1 MSENKEV
8 FVTGMSVGDEVEK
21 TTESSTTTAN
31 NSEPITVKMTD
42 DQIDEIVKAATEA
55 TPKEVLKM
63 NHSIEDTSE
72 IENEEF
78 APEIRDIS
86 LDSSYEE
93 LLGANPDTLS
103 ESGISLFDIGDED
116 HLNLSDEDVENRV
129 KDNLSGIMNLPEM
142 EMIEFCSLITK
153 YRKDKNMPNV
163 YSQLPQTFKEMI
175 SQLCMEQK
183 IPFTEYNHMAKMF
196 LDEIVSQAEMDEV
209 FIDIE
214 KSLNEALKIPT
225 IADMYSEHTNEVMNV
240 KIPEIIEKIKDTEPE
255 NAKMLESV
263 REQFQK
269 AYSLELLREH
279 YETNARTRKL
289 MRRDWNDPIRF
300 CDEFNL
306 KNDHSKFKMPDCRSI
321 GPALYRVFLKE
332 EHEEDSRIAKMKIED
347 KDLNKFAI
355 LFCRSCINMNPSEL
369 LDAAYMYYALK
380 NITMLNLTNESKTDF
395 AAELINNICDI
406 IEFVRAKE
414 EEFDASS
421 AAESNKRKRKRK

>member
-1 MSENKEV
+1 M
-8 FVTGMSVGDEVEK
+8 D
-21 TTESSTTTAN
+21 
-31 NSEPITVKMTD
+31 
-42 DQIDEIVKAATEA
+42 
-55 TPKEVLKM
+55 
-63 NHSIEDTSE
+63 
-72 IENEEF
+72 
-78 APEIRDIS
+78 
-86 LDSSYEE
+86 
-93 LLGANPDTLS
+93 
-103 ESGISLFDIGDED
+103 
-116 HLNLSDEDVENRV
+116 
-129 KDNLSGIMNLPEM
+129 LPEV

-153 YRKDKNMPNV
+153 YRKDKNIPNV
-163 YSQLPQTFKEMI
+163 YSQLPQTFKNMI
-175 SQLCMEQK
+175 SNLCLEQK

-279 YETNARTRKL
+279 YEMTARTRKF
-289 MRRDWNDPIRF
+289 MRRDWEDPIRF

-321 GPALYRVFLKE
+321 GPALCRVFLKE
-332 EHEEDSRIAKMKIED
+332 DHEEGSRIAEMKVTE

-355 LFCRSCINMNPSEL
+355 LFCRSCMNLNPSEL

-380 NITMLNLTNESKTDF
+380 NITMLNLTNETKTDF
-395 AAELINNICDI
+395 AVELINNICDI